1 MKKIT
6 SCCLLGFLITALSPS
21 AATAWMTSNRF
32 GGSTTHT
39 WGETSHT
46 NMYGGS
52 TQHAYGEGTQHT
64 NMYGGSTSH
73 GWYGGTTHTNV
84 YGGSTSGAYG
94 AGVYHTYPSGAS
106 YYRPPYPAYHP
117 AYPVYPYHPPVAV
130 PYYSAAGCYGCAAAA
145 GAVVGMATGAAV
157 ASASTAAAA
166 SSAYSSGY
174 AAGSATTAA
183 TMSGAAPVVV
193 TSLPDDL
200 CDRRELRDAA
210 FRLCDT
216 GCRRQD
222 LLPVWQYLVSAV
234 IRRERHLLPRS
245 ADSVRQRKV
254 LEWRVTSGKR
264 IFRPLDTRP
273 STLWINLAQRRKA
286 WSASRASALTENS
299 SLNLCTFVRPFDR
312 LRADIL

>member
-1 MKKIT
+1 MKKIAICFL
-6 SCCLLGFLITALSPS
+6 SLLIAVFSVELAGAWSTA
-21 AATAWMTSNRF
+21 NRF

-39 WGETSHT
+39 YGETSHT

-84 YGGSTSGAYG
+84 YGGTTSGAYG

-106 YYRPPYPAYHP
+106 YYHPPYPAYHP

-166 SSAYSSGY
+166 STAYSSGY

-183 TMSGAAPVVV
+183 TMSGAAPVVASSAPI
-193 TSLPDDL
+193 TYAMGGNYAMLPAGCATPDVGGRTYFL
-200 CDRRELRDAA
+200 CSNTW
-210 FRLCDT
+210 F
-216 GCRRQD
+216 Q
-222 LLPVWQYLVSAV
+222 
-234 IRRERHLLPRS
+234 
-245 ADSVRQRKV
+245 
-254 LEWRVTSGKR
+254 
-264 IFRPLDTRP
+264 PLYGANGIYYHVVPTP
-273 STLWINLAQRRKA
+273 
-286 WSASRASALTENS
+286 
-299 SLNLCTFVRPFDR
+299 
-312 LRADIL
+312 